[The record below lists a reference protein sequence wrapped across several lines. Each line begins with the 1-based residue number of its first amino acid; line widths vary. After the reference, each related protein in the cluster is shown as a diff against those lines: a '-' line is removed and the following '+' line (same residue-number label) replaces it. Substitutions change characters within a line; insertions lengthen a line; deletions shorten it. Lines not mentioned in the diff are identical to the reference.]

1 MIHETYLSR
10 NFEIPRRRYLMH
22 LSKSVT
28 IGGFY
33 LKPTHTLSLHQAMD
47 LATSGTEMS
56 SLRTRDFNY

>member
-1 MIHETYLSR
+1 
-10 NFEIPRRRYLMH
+10 MH